1 MFVFRAN
8 IESKLADIEQALE
21 MISVNSS
28 RSHTPADELSRTN
41 TPTPRS
47 SSVAG
52 SSERFPVA
60 TNYKV
65 SNIDIDEEKEE
76 MFRFKPNIL
85 TSANSNQPPA
95 DVNITVRDR
104 HSRDTTLGRKSPR
117 ETTRQSPRDILYKV
131 QDKLSRSTAES
142 DTDKESYDIR
152 PSSASSYEVRPSS
165 SSQKYADSS
174 DSSSRKVA
182 SSSRKISDQD
192 RQSRRSKHEV
202 QLKEETKTVKQDSNT
217 RKSAKNVH
225 FTPTK
230 DLMKHSSEHDHRHS
244 TRESTLSHFDSIHS
258 SEPLPSKYYS
268 PMDSEK
274 SFAALD
280 PRPSQSRKPVKETR
294 QAPVRTPRDYLSPR
308 ETTPSIGH
316 QQSSLYKA
324 RSQPELGFGLE
335 QPFSLKESGLG
346 SYKYTSLRDAL
357 GKAPSTTSPV
367 KNSSI
372 SQEDLRMYPL
382 ENTSLSR
389 NQKAL
394 SVDIGL
400 HNLGLERSPRK
411 FNPSPEKLNHDA
423 GESPMGTPRLRR
435 KIAPWDRER
444 EEPSSSQ
451 ERVSRDF
458 NRYQV
463 NTKPVRNLVEQFSG
477 VV

>member
-1 MFVFRAN
+1 
-8 IESKLADIEQALE
+8 

-28 RSHTPADELSRTN
+28 RSHTPADDLSRTN

-52 SSERFPVA
+52 SSERFPVG

-65 SNIDIDEEKEE
+65 SDINIEEEKED

-85 TSANSNQPPA
+85 TSAYSHHTPA

-104 HSRDTTLGRKSPR
+104 HSRETYVARKSPR
-117 ETTRQSPRDILYKV
+117 EVSEQSPRDILYRV
-131 QDKLSRSTAES
+131 QDKLSRSAAES
-142 DTDKESYDIR
+142 DTDKESY
-152 PSSASSYEVRPSS
+152 EVRPSS
-165 SSQKYADSS
+165 SSSYEIRP
-174 DSSSRKVA
+174 SSSSSSRKYGENNDICERKVA
-182 SSSRKISDQD
+182 SSSRKISDSD
-192 RQSRRSKHEV
+192 RERQSRRSKHDDQNRGEKDRKA
-202 QLKEETKTVKQDSNT
+202 LKQESNT

-230 DLMKHSSEHDHRHS
+230 DLSKNASSHDRRQ
-244 TRESTLSHFDSIHS
+244 REQSLPHFDSINS
-258 SEPLPSKYYS
+258 GEPLPRKYFS
-268 PMDSEK
+268 PMESETEK
-274 SFAALD
+274 NFAALD
-280 PRPSQSRKPVKETR
+280 PRPSHSKKTIKES
-294 QAPVRTPRDYLSPR
+294 QPAPTRTPRDYLSPR
-308 ETTPSIGH
+308 DTTPSIGH

-324 RSQPELGFGLE
+324 RSQPELGFGFD

-357 GKAPSTTSPV
+357 SKPPNTTSSV

-372 SQEDLRMYPL
+372 SQDDLRMYPL
-382 ENTSLSR
+382 ENASFAR

-444 EEPSSSQ
+444 EEHVASQ

-458 NRYQV
+458 NRYQG

-477 VV
+477 QV